1 MGSRGYTFDGH
12 FFPMLLQKRQTRKI
26 PIMNAATDSES
37 QGSKQTAPKRET
49 KKKPENLSKET
60 GESVKNSAVI
70 EAPVSDVIEKS
81 EEVQAVLEQAD
92 PAVEITEIK
101 ESTKEVLNPVGED
114 IKDVNAQTDTAE
126 EISVK

>member
-1 MGSRGYTFDGH
+1 
-12 FFPMLLQKRQTRKI
+12 MLLQKRQTRKI

-37 QGSKQTAPKRET
+37 QGTKQTAPKRET

-81 EEVQAVLEQAD
+81 TPVSDVIEKSEEVQAVLEQAD

-101 ESTKEVLNPVGED
+101 ESTKEVLNPVGEE